1 MRYPLR
7 LISARSRAALERHL
21 AEAGVD
27 PYGIRVIEAKA
38 ETLIVRI
45 DGVSAPAANIIKQQ
59 LLSIGGDAAVHREV
73 IRGNPPSSTV
83 YIVGDRNRL
92 ARLPDKFAPQP
103 FGLAELGVE
112 IIRLIAAAEEPP
124 AAVSLPD
131 GELDL
136 ASGPVIVGILNA
148 TPDSF
153 SDGGR
158 YLDPGKAYER
168 ALEMIEQGAG
178 VIDIGGESTRPGA
191 AAVSAEEE
199 LGRVRPIIARLAGNV
214 PASISIDTRK
224 ALVAEAALGAGAAIV
239 NDVSGLRHD
248 PAMFGIAAR
257 AKAAVVV
264 MHMLGEP
271 ATMQEKPHY
280 DDVTTEILAW
290 LAERTETM
298 MAAGIAR
305 EKIIVDPGI
314 GFGKRLE
321 HNLALLG
328 EIGDFRGLGF
338 PVMVGY
344 SRKSFLGAVTGREA
358 GERLSGGFA
367 ALARALEGGVR
378 LVRVHDVRE
387 TADFIKVWKAI
398 EGKGSGA

>member
-7 LISARSRAALERHL
+7 LISARSRPALERYF

-38 ETLIVRI
+38 ETLVVRV
-45 DGVSAPAANIIKQQ
+45 DDVPAPAANIIKQQ

-73 IRGNPPSSTV
+73 IRGNPPRSTV

-103 FGLAELGVE
+103 FGLAELGEE
-112 IIRLIAAAEEPP
+112 IVRLIVAAEEPSP
-124 AAVSLPD
+124 AVSLPD

-136 ASGPVIVGILNA
+136 AGGPVIVGVLNA

-158 YLDPGKAYER
+158 YLDPGKAYEH
-168 ALEMIEQGAG
+168 ALQMVEEGAG

-191 AAVSAEEE
+191 AEVSAEEE
-199 LGRVRPIIARLAGNV
+199 LGRVRPIIARLAGKV
-214 PASISIDTRK
+214 SAPLSIDTRK
-224 ALVAEAALGAGAAIV
+224 AFVAEAALGAGAAII

-248 PAMFGIAAR
+248 HAMLETAAR
-257 AKAAVVV
+257 TKAAVIV
-264 MHMLGEP
+264 MHMLGDP
-271 ATMQEKPHY
+271 ATMQEKPSY
-280 DDVTTEILAW
+280 DDVTSEILAW
-290 LAERTETM
+290 LGERTDAM
-298 MAAGIAR
+298 MAAGIPR

-321 HNLALLG
+321 HNLTLLR
-328 EIGDFRGLGF
+328 EIGDFRSLGF

-344 SRKSFLGAVTGREA
+344 SRKSFLGSVTGREA

-367 ALARALEGGVR
+367 ALARALDGGVR

-387 TADFIKVWKAI
+387 TADFVKVWKAI
-398 EGKGSGA
+398 EGKANGA